1 VAKKRDF
8 QMKKYKYI
16 YAILDS
22 NVNSSNH
29 KPDIMGLDNSSVY
42 FVGFRDISAAVSNV
56 NWDKI
61 KVSSDIAFSYEKT
74 IENLW
79 VKYNLLPMR
88 FGSVMKNDTN
98 IVEILKRNYSDFVDN
113 LKKVE
118 NKSEFGLKILWDMN
132 KTDFKPEYTF
142 NLDNYKKL
150 KQLNKNSIYRNY
162 LIDKLK
168 QHKSEDSFMKKIDD
182 IIEEIH
188 SPLKKLS
195 YLYKVKKMVTP
206 KIILNATYLVKNDMK
221 DEFIQTIKQIKREKK
236 DIKFLLTGPWP
247 PYNFVNKSIK

>member
-1 VAKKRDF
+1 
-8 QMKKYKYI
+8 MNKYKCI
-16 YAILDS
+16 YAILDP
-22 NVNSSNH
+22 NVNGSDH
-29 KPDIMGLDNSSVY
+29 KPDIMGLGSSSVY

-56 NWDKI
+56 NRDTI
-61 KVSSDIAFSYEKT
+61 KVSSDIAFSYEKI
-74 IENLW
+74 IEDLW
-79 VKYNLLPMR
+79 AKFNLLPMR
-88 FGSVMKNDTN
+88 FGTVMKNDTN

-118 NKSEFGLKILWDMN
+118 NKSEFGLKILLDMN
-132 KTDFKPEYTF
+132 KIDYKSENTF

-188 SPLKKLS
+188 NPLQKLS

-206 KIILNATYLVKNDMK
+206 KIILNATYLIKNDIK
-221 DEFIQTIKQIKREKK
+221 EEFIQTIKQIKREKR
-236 DIKFLLTGPWP
+236 DLNFLLTGPWP
-247 PYNFVNKSIK
+247 PYNFVNLSIK

>member
-1 VAKKRDF
+1 
-8 QMKKYKYI
+8 MKNYKCI

-22 NVNSSNH
+22 NVNGSDH
-29 KPDIMGLDNSSVY
+29 KPDIMGLDSSSVY
-42 FVGFRDISAAVSNV
+42 FVGYRNISAAISDV
-56 NWDKI
+56 NRDTIKI
-61 KVSSDIAFSYEKT
+61 SSDIAFSYEKI

-88 FGSVMKNDTN
+88 FGSVVKSNAN
-98 IVEILKRNYSDFVDN
+98 IIEILKRNYANFIDN

-132 KTDFKPEYTF
+132 KTDFNTEKTF

-150 KQLNKNSIYRNY
+150 KKLNKNSIYRNY

-188 SPLKKLS
+188 SPLKRLS
-195 YLYKVKKMVTP
+195 YLYKVKKIVTP

-221 DEFIQTIKQIKREKK
+221 DEFIQKIRQIKEEKK
-236 DIKFLLTGPWP
+236 NIQFLLTGPWP
-247 PYNFVNKSIK
+247 SYNFVKISIK